1 MLFSE
6 VAQSFSEVEAT
17 GSRLGMSAIAAKLL
31 GKCEAGEAKPLIY
44 IIEGNVAPSH
54 EGLDAGIGEKFAIR
68 AIAQTSGYKESAV
81 LADYKKSGDLGTT
94 AESLLSKKSQMSLG
108 FSPNTLLKTYATFVK
123 IAKTSGSGSQ
133 ESKISLLSELL
144 NGATPLEA
152 KYLVRFCLG
161 KLRLGIGD
169 PSIIDAL
176 SMMRH
181 NDKRDKIELER
192 AFNLCSDLGEVAE
205 FYIAGKPLS
214 HFSAQP
220 FKPIR
225 PALAERLPNAEEIV
239 QKLCFEPVEKERKAE
254 EREAEDERK
263 AEGKPKAR
271 KNRKAESAGEKAGAP
286 ANPPPIKPRKC
297 AVEAKY
303 DGLRMQ
309 IHLGDGKVEIYS
321 RKLEKM
327 THMFPEI
334 VSAAKELKVKSAIF
348 EGEALAYS
356 ESEKKYFSFQQTIQR
371 KRKHGIA
378 AMAQD
383 FPLRLFA
390 FDLMYLDGKDM
401 TLEKYSARRKELV
414 KMVKGSKTIVPS
426 EQIIT
431 DNPRELDEYFK
442 SLLGAGLEG
451 IIAKD
456 LEQPY
461 VAGAR
466 KFAWIKLKKSYGE
479 LADTIDAVIVGYY
492 LGKGSRQE
500 WKFGGLLA
508 AVLNEETNEFET
520 IAKIGSGFSE
530 EEMQSFEKML
540 DEIKM
545 KEKPGGVN
553 SKLVPDF
560 WVQPKYVVTVAADE
574 ITLSPM
580 HTAGMV
586 GDIQRAAP
594 SVYPTASR
602 LNTGY
607 ALRFPRMMSL
617 REDKGPAE
625 ITTTREIIQ
634 MFEMQRRK
642 GS

>member
-6 VAQSFSEVEAT
+6 AAECFSEVEAT
-17 GSRLGMSAIAAKLL
+17 GSRLGMSALAAKLL
-31 GKCEAGEAKPLIY
+31 GRCEPGEAKPLIY
-44 IIEGNVAPSH
+44 IIEGNVAPAH

-108 FSPNTLLKTYATFVK
+108 SSPNELGKVYATFVK
-123 IAKTSGSGSQ
+123 IAKLSGSGSQ
-133 ESKISLLSELL
+133 EGKISLLSELL

-152 KYLVRFCLG
+152 KYLIRFCLG

-176 SMMRH
+176 SMLRH
-181 NDKRDKIELER
+181 GDKKDKILLER
-192 AFNLCSDLGEVAE
+192 AFNICSDLGEVAE
-205 FYIAGKPLS
+205 LYLAGRNLEE
-214 HFSAQP
+214 FSPEP

-225 PALAERLPNAEEIV
+225 PALAERLPNAEEII
-239 QKLCFEPVEKERKAE
+239 QKLCFEPVEKERKADE
-254 EREAEDERK
+254 KERK
-263 AEGKPKAR
+263 AGEKEE
-271 KNRKAESAGEKAGAP
+271 KAEKKAKGESTKKKTPDSDAP
-286 ANPPPIKPRKC
+286 PLAPVKPRKC

-309 IHLGDGKVEIYS
+309 VHIAGGKVEIYS

-383 FPLRLFA
+383 FPLRMFA
-390 FDLMYLDGKDM
+390 FDLMYLDGKDR
-401 TLEKYSARRKELV
+401 TLEEYSTRRKELV
-414 KMVKGSKTIVPS
+414 KMVKGSRTIVPS

-431 DNPRELDEYFK
+431 DDPKVLDEYFK

-456 LEQPY
+456 LGQPY

-479 LADTIDAVIVGYY
+479 LADTVDAVIVGYY
-492 LGKGSRQE
+492 LGKGARQE

-508 AVLNEETNEFET
+508 AVLNDETNEFET

-545 KEKPGGVN
+545 KEKPAGVN
-553 SKLVPDF
+553 SKLTPDF
-560 WVQPKYVVTVAADE
+560 WVKPKFVVTVSADE

-580 HTAGMV
+580 HTCGMS
-586 GDIQRAAP
+586 GD
-594 SVYPTASR
+594 
-602 LNTGY
+602 TGY

-617 REDKGPAE
+617 REDKGPSD
-625 ITTTREIIQ
+625 ITTTREIIS
-634 MFEMQRRK
+634 MFEMQKRTEK
-642 GS
+642 